1 MIVLP
6 DNYESIHGWCTREKA
21 YKMSEYIN
29 DNTSLCVE
37 LGVWGGRSLLP
48 IALAAPRN
56 ATIIGVD
63 AWCSQA
69 SLEGTNTK
77 INDDWWANLDYDHM
91 FDYAKNLMIENGVPN
106 VQLWRN
112 KSLSVV
118 TKFNDESIDFLHQ
131 DSNHSE
137 EVSCGEV
144 EAYYNKVK
152 RRGIWVFDDTN
163 WESTKKAQGLL
174 VSKGYEELY
183 DSGEWKIYQR
193 I

>member
-1 MIVLP
+1 MIILP

-29 DNTSLCVE
+29 GNTSLCVE

-63 AWCSQA
+63 AWSSQA
-69 SLEGTNTK
+69 SLEGTNSK
-77 INDDWWANLDYDHM
+77 ANDDWWANLNYDYM
-91 FDYAKNLMIENGVPN
+91 FEYAKNLMINSGLPN

-137 EVSCGEV
+137 EVSSAEV

-152 RRGIWVFDDTN
+152 RGGIWVFDDTN
-163 WESTKKAQGLL
+163 WETTQKAQALL
-174 VSKGYEELY
+174 LSKGYKELY
-183 DSGEWKIYQR
+183 NSGAWKIYQR